1 MILRGIGRLLV
12 ACLGLLVVVSAA
24 GPVSAA
30 IKKPSSTYTLR
41 VVCFTA
47 TPKSLKIAKLKS
59 LAEITKQAPI
69 LPESGAAFALDLSTP
84 ARFLRQIQN
93 ASNDYDY
100 ALVAG
105 GSVTCEN
112 KAICPISIPP
122 SPDDRT
128 KAGFTG
134 EWSLTVKDPS
144 TINVDIKELT
154 LNLILPGQ
162 TKVLPVQTMKTTR
175 TVSLN
180 RTYILGGTA
189 KQQDK
194 LTTLRIFA
202 ICITPGG

>member
-1 MILRGIGRLLV
+1 MTIRNAFRLLV
-12 ACLGLLVVVSAA
+12 ACVLAA
-24 GPVSAA
+24 TIAAPVSAA
-30 IKKPSSTYTLR
+30 IKKPSNTYTLR

-47 TPKSLKIAKLKS
+47 TPKTLKLARLKS

-84 ARFLRQIQN
+84 TRFLRQMQN
-93 ASNDYDY
+93 ASKEYDY
-100 ALVAG
+100 TLVVG

-112 KAICPISIPP
+112 KAICPIDIPP

-144 TINVDIKELT
+144 TINVDIRELT

-175 TVSLN
+175 VLSLN
-180 RTYILGGTA
+180 RTYILGGFA

-194 LTTLRIFA
+194 QTTLRIFA
-202 ICITPGG
+202 ICITPGRD